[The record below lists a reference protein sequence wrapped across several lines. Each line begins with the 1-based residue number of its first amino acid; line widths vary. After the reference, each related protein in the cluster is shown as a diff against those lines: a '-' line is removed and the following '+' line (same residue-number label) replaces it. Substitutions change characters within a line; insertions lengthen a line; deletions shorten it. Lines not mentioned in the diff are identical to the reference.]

1 MRGGG
6 AEDALR
12 APLCDRQAAGKL
24 AGRLLSHC
32 LGYPAIITVID
43 EPGGGAHAVVVHAN
57 TGIRK
62 APVLLEA
69 QGQPWLG
76 DHS

>member
-1 MRGGG
+1 
-6 AEDALR
+6 
-12 APLCDRQAAGKL
+12 
-24 AGRLLSHC
+24 
-32 LGYPAIITVID
+32 
-43 EPGGGAHAVVVHAN
+43 VHAN